1 MNFLVDAIFELAP
14 NAQFTYQNDD
24 LNTLKWLDESIPK
37 PDIKDIEAKAK
48 TLIIEAEKAKEAKA
62 TAKASALAK
71 FAALGLTPDEVAS
84 L

>member
-37 PDIKDIEAKAK
+37 TDIKDIEAKAK

-71 FAALGLTPDEVAS
+71 LAALGLTPDEVAS